1 MQHWATLMKLDD
13 SEICRHCRIA
23 IETVDHL
30 FGECD
35 ALDYTQFGFENWKN
49 LSECARN
56 YSDPLY
62 RSKMKNFAKFV
73 SEKRIFRLY

>member
-1 MQHWATLMKLDD
+1 MKLDD

-23 IETVDHL
+23 TEIVDHL

-35 ALDYTQFGFENWKN
+35 ALDYSQNQFENRKN
-49 LSECARN
+49 LSESAKN

-62 RSKMKNFAKFV
+62 RRKMKNFAKFV
-73 SEKRIFRLY
+73 SEKMIFRL